1 MELILPN
8 FLLAAAPITGIV
20 GNKAF
25 SDELPQGLEHPSII
39 MFLISAPRG
48 HTYVGPDGL
57 HRDRVQFDCRA
68 RTADERRQLAD
79 ALDARLGGYRG
90 TFEGVHFQGVFKQ
103 GHRTR
108 SDKDGANGSFTASID
123 YLIVWSAA
131 A

>member
-8 FLLAAAPITGIV
+8 FLLAAAPIAGII
-20 GNKAF
+20 GNKVF
-25 SDELPQGLEHPSII
+25 WDELPQGMEGCSII

-48 HTYVGPDGL
+48 HTYAGPDSV
-57 HRDRVQFDCRA
+57 HRDRVQFDCHA
-68 RTADERRQLAD
+68 TTADQRRLLAE

-90 TFEGVHFQGVFKQ
+90 TFDGVQFQGVFKQ

-108 SDKDGANGSFTASID
+108 SDKDGASGSFTASID